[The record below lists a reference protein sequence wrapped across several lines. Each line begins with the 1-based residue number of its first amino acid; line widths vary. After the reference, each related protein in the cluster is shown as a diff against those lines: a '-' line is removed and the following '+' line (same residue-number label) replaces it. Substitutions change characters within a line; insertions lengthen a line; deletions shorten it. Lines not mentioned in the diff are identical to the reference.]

1 MNQYFSKFGEIIKE
15 RKTASRIHFI
25 LQDLLDLR
33 RVTHSNTHTHTN
45 CACMHSNTH
54 MHAQAWS
61 RAGVRAAQ
69 GSWLSPSPQNLW
81 VPRREKQGPKTIDQ
95 IHKDVELEEHREQ
108 MKVQQAI
115 LSKSSGGDRMGGRG
129 QEEEEEGE
137 GEEEEEVEGYVW

>member
-1 MNQYFSKFGEIIKE
+1 
-15 RKTASRIHFI
+15 
-25 LQDLLDLR
+25 
-33 RVTHSNTHTHTN
+33 
-45 CACMHSNTH
+45 MHSNTH

-115 LSKSSGGDRMGGRG
+115 LSKSSGGDRMGGK
-129 QEEEEEGE
+129 
-137 GEEEEEVEGYVW
+137 EEVEGLEESAVVTAALPLPFPQDRKSVV